1 MSALGHVEGL
11 QHQREDQPDG
21 DTGLAAHASLLEG
34 ERVNRGKMS
43 WAIILGREL
52 FVSMSSRH
60 ETSEQIRV
68 RAEYLMYAGHTGPPP
83 KLSYL

>member
-34 ERVNRGKMS
+34 ERRDCKTWEDV
-43 WAIILGREL
+43 LGDYP
-52 FVSMSSRH
+52 
-60 ETSEQIRV
+60 EQLSVCINVLQTRDV
-68 RAEYLMYAGHTGPPP
+68 RADQG
-83 KLSYL
+83 